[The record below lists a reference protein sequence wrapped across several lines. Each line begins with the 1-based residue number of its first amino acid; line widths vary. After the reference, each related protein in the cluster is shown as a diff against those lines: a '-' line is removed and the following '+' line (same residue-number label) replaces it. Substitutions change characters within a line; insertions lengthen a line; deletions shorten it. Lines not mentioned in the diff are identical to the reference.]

1 MRDLMRKKSTPTDLF
16 GQMRDAFRSWSREFP
31 SWPPW
36 SEDFPAVD
44 VKEEDERYRIQADL
58 PGMRREDVDVRVT
71 DDSLTIS
78 SDKEEEKEEEDE
90 GYLVKERRHASF
102 RRSFRLPSDVDRDKI
117 DAGFKDGVLEIEL
130 PRTGKLV
137 SRKVDVRS

>member
-31 SWPPW
+31 SWPSW

-58 PGMRREDVDVRVT
+58 PGMTRDEVDVRVT
-71 DDSLTIS
+71 DDSLTIAS
-78 SDKEEEKEEEDE
+78 NKEEEKEEREE
-90 GYLVKERRHASF
+90 GYLVRERGHASF
-102 RRSFRLPSDVDRDKI
+102 TRTFRLPSDVDRDRI
-117 DAGFKDGVLEIEL
+117 DASFKDGVLEIEL

-137 SRKVDVRS
+137 SRKIDVRS